1 MSQDSQHGKWTVSD
15 SDDDDEALPSS
26 GTPAVSNPS
35 SRQSLSPPR
44 PKLEPVEV
52 PVEAKPEP
60 SKPPVSSLAI
70 GSEARQLAAK
80 NQLKPVKYET
90 SPSLAGKRKKE
101 VSDGSGWALSDS
113 DDDEDDGGVKS
124 KSVSNLP
131 KKAPLSPKA
140 KKVKVENERPPSPH
154 GRVYYID
161 EPEDFF
167 ESSVPRLNDTFRFY
181 LNKVTGLDRKYN
193 TGALHIR
200 GEKSLSELHL
210 VQTGLFHLLRKSIKV
225 EIPDQQGE

>member
-35 SRQSLSPPR
+35 SRQPLTPPR
-44 PKLEPVEV
+44 PKPEPVEV
-52 PVEAKPEP
+52 PVEVKPEP
-60 SKPPVSSLAI
+60 ANTSVSSLAI

-80 NQLKPVKYET
+80 NQLNPVKYET

-113 DDDEDDGGVKS
+113 DDDDDGDVKR

-140 KKVKVENERPPSPH
+140 KKVKVEDERPPSPH
-154 GRVYYID
+154 GRLYYID

-193 TGALHIR
+193 TGALHIK
-200 GEKSLSELHL
+200 GEKSLSELYL
-210 VQTGLFHLLRKSIKV
+210 VQTGLFHNLNKS
-225 EIPDQQGE
+225 